1 MQLIDVTNNRAL
13 NAQQIDACLRE
24 LAGRIRDLAQGSDVA
39 AVLIAVDH
47 GLHLA
52 IAQLTCATHGWL
64 FCPLGI
70 HDAEAAK
77 LAVLHQFENSA
88 TRATICTTSVDVEAA
103 VQRALMST
111 TELLGEDASRP
122 AVASLRWPADTD
134 VSRLMY
140 TIGTSGSTTGT
151 PRLVEVAVSQL
162 LAYVRALNAALG
174 VTGASTLL
182 LVSGPTF
189 DPSIGDVFCA
199 WVAGCTLATA
209 AYAHILSDI
218 GDALCRAKPTHVVA
232 SPALWRHVDA
242 ARLVQHSAHQL
253 TVALGGERMST
264 ALRLA
269 WAPRV
274 RLANVYGVTE
284 AVGYQAITWI
294 DATAPAEDVP
304 DVGVPI
310 GENVIS
316 LEPFKDED
324 ASELDFAGQP
334 MELIIRGPQ
343 VTNGYWQGR
352 RFGDTYRSGDVA
364 VAHPREGIKLVG
376 RRDFQVKV
384 DGRRVSVEEVERTLL
399 EAPHVAQWL
408 ETCVCLAVNVP
419 RLNRI
424 AGTTVRLVVV
434 GAVRETVRTANGDVH
449 AAFPSAIEHP
459 ATSMYARAI
468 ALLSRC
474 VLTQAQQ
481 PSVCLQWAGSA
492 RTLPTTSNGKLDRR
506 AVAAWAAR
514 DFCGSARGDAA
525 VQNILT
531 AEERVVAD
539 VVLSVWS
546 ALFNCRVNLST
557 NFWTAG
563 GDSLLALKASHLIT
577 ERLTVA
583 QSGLRFRDVRE
594 SPNSI
599 ESLSLALGTDVPIT
613 ITGYGEV
620 RGPTGP
626 QFVMQYPVLRDFV
639 DHLIRSG
646 VAAGAAVMELT
657 AHARNE
663 ETLKVASLP
672 PEVSA
677 DGAVT
682 GTDKHEDDQQLLQAA
697 VLAGDVGLLA
707 TLLDACHIDISA
719 GTSRAAQ
726 RTSVLHL
733 AVAGGNVAVVD
744 LLVAHGSKLTAFDKH
759 HVTPAHLAAQRSL
772 PCLQRLLSAGVPAA
786 IRDGRDQ
793 GLLHHAARTGNA
805 EVLQYLLDV
814 ADLSPLK
821 RDRWQRTPLHWAA
834 LNGHLAACRVLVE
847 AILNLPGG
855 PPVRKKALTERLARG
870 KTHLPYESPR
880 AIATRVHGVD
890 SEIYTVCDQVGDD
903 V

>member
-13 NAQQIDACLRE
+13 NAQQIDACSLE
-24 LAGRIRDLAQGSDVA
+24 LAGRIHDLARGRDVA

-88 TRATICTTSVDVEAA
+88 TRATIGITSVDVEAA

-111 TELLGEDASRP
+111 AELLGA

-134 VSRLMY
+134 MSRLMY

-189 DPSIGDVFCA
+189 DPSIGDVFGA

-218 GDALCRAKPTHVVA
+218 GDVLGRAKPTHVVA
-232 SPALWRHVDA
+232 SPALWRHVDVE
-242 ARLVQHSAHQL
+242 RLVQRSAHQHL

-264 ALRLA
+264 VLRLA

-284 AVGYQAITWI
+284 AVGYQAITWV

-304 DVGVPI
+304 DVGAPI

-316 LEPFKDED
+316 LEPFTDGD
-324 ASELDFAGQP
+324 ASELAGQP

-352 RFGDTYRSGDVA
+352 RFGDTYRTGDVA
-364 VAHPREGIKLVG
+364 VPHPRAGIKLVG

-419 RLNRI
+419 CVNSGSATD
-424 AGTTVRLVVV
+424 AGTTARLVVV
-434 GAVRETVRTANGDVH
+434 GALRATVPTANVEEN
-449 AAFPSAIEHP
+449 AAKASAIENP
-459 ATSMYARAI
+459 ATTMYARAI

-506 AVAAWAAR
+506 AVATWAAR
-514 DFCGSARGDAA
+514 DFCGNAGGDAA
-525 VQNILT
+525 AQNDLT

-546 ALFNCRVNLST
+546 ELFNCRVNLST
-557 NFWTAG
+557 NFFTAG

-594 SPNSI
+594 SPNST
-599 ESLSLALGTDVPIT
+599 ESLSLAIGTDVPVT

-626 QFVMQYPVLRDFV
+626 QFVMRYPVLRDFV

-646 VAAGAAVMELT
+646 VAARAAVTEFT
-657 AHARNE
+657 GHARNDE
-663 ETLKVASLP
+663 VVKDASLP
-672 PEVSA
+672 PEAPA
-677 DGAVT
+677 DSNAVT
-682 GTDKHEDDQQLLQAA
+682 STDEQDDDQQLLQAA

-707 TLLDACHIDISA
+707 TLLDACHVDINHGS
-719 GTSRAAQ
+719 SRAAQ

-733 AVAGGNVAVVD
+733 AVACGSVAVVD
-744 LLVAHGSKLTAFDKH
+744 LLVAHGAKLTAFDKH

-805 EVLQYLLDV
+805 EVLQYLVDV

-880 AIATRVHGVD
+880 AIAARVHGVD
-890 SEIYTVCDQVGDD
+890 SEIYAVCDQVGDD